1 MRYTQGP
8 ILTDNWQL
16 LGNISC
22 SLGNNILTDIACFDD
37 THPTGF
43 SFFQAPNPK
52 ASKRGSRKLVKM
64 AVVLYTQLT
73 GLTAITITVC
83 YKNACTIL
91 RSQRYFQKS
100 HPPTKSHRPIFF
112 TLSGKYHLLSDHGAL
127 SIFSLFQLQ
136 ALLFGN
142 GRQPKTFLYW
152 YSSCQTKQGTI
163 PAFLGYLLVNC
174 GSFDF

>member
-1 MRYTQGP
+1 MFPIHTHLVQVRYTQGP
-8 ILTDNWQL
+8 ILTLTIDSCWE
-16 LGNISC
+16 ISVVHWV
-22 SLGNNILTDIACFDD
+22 IIYWLTCFDD

-83 YKNACTIL
+83 YKNAWTIL

-142 GRQPKTFLYW
+142 GRH
-152 YSSCQTKQGTI
+152 
-163 PAFLGYLLVNC
+163 A
-174 GSFDF
+174 